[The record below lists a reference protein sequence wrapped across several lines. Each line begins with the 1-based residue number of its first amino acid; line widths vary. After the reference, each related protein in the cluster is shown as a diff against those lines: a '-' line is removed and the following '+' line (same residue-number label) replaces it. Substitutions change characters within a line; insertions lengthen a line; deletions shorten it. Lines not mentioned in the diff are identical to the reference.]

1 MEWQQLIMDLFL
13 RISQEL
19 ELVLEGLT
27 VDDLNKQPHPDCNS
41 IGWLVWHLTRT
52 QDRNIGEVM
61 GEEQLWIKDRWH
73 AKFNRAPDPSETG
86 FSHSSEDAAAF
97 RSPDGKTLLAYHGAV
112 LERSKGYISS
122 KLSETELA
130 RESKSLTLATVN
142 AVRVRLVGVIN
153 DSLQHV
159 GQAAYVRGFLKGKGW
174 LGR

>member
-1 MEWQQLIMDLFL
+1 M
-13 RISQEL
+13 
-19 ELVLEGLT
+19 
-27 VDDLNKQPHPDCNS
+27 
-41 IGWLVWHLTRT
+41 
-52 QDRNIGEVM
+52 
-61 GEEQLWIKDRWH
+61 
-73 AKFNRAPDPSETG
+73 
-86 FSHSSEDAAAF
+86 
-97 RSPDGKTLLAYHGAV
+97 

-130 RESKSLTLATVN
+130 RESKSLTLATVT

>member
-19 ELVLEGLT
+19 ERVLEGLT
-27 VDDLNKQPHPDCNS
+27 VDDLNQIPRADCNS
-41 IGWLVWHLTRT
+41 VGWLAWHLTRS
-52 QDRNIGEVM
+52 QDRNVGEVM
-61 GEEQLWIKDRWH
+61 GEEQLWIKGSWH

-86 FSHSSEDAAAF
+86 FGHSSEDAAAF
-97 RSPDGKTLLAYHGAV
+97 RSPDSKTLLAYHGAV
-112 LERSKGYISS
+112 LERSKDYISS

-142 AVRVRLVGVIN
+142 PVRVRLVGVIN

-174 LGR
+174 LRR